1 MSSIAL
7 QARPAKASPLDALQ
21 RWLPKLVLAPSML
34 IVLVGFYAYIGWTFL
49 LSFTNSRFMPSYKWA
64 GLQQYERLW
73 DNDRWWVAS
82 QNLLVFGGMFIVI
95 SLLIGVVLAVLLD
108 QRIRR
113 EGLIR
118 TIYADRKSVV

>member
-64 GLQQYERLW
+64 GLQQYERL
-73 DNDRWWVAS
+73 
-82 QNLLVFGGMFIVI
+82 
-95 SLLIGVVLAVLLD
+95 
-108 QRIRR
+108 
-113 EGLIR
+113 
-118 TIYADRKSVV
+118 